1 MNDLLTHALEYARRG
16 WSIVPVNGK
25 KSALRPWKRYKA
37 QRAPE
42 AKLRELFARDK
53 LSGLAVVCGPVSDGL
68 VVRDF
73 DTVGAY
79 ERWAWAH
86 PELAEVL
93 PTVRTARGFHVYFT
107 DVFDCTVSV
116 DSPDG
121 HEGELRG
128 SGIGGH
134 IRGVT

>member
-37 QRAPE
+37 QQAPE
-42 AKLRELFARDK
+42 ANLREWFARDN

-73 DTVGAY
+73 DTVDAY
-79 ERWAWAH
+79 ERWAWEYA
-86 PELAEVL
+86 ELAEIL
-93 PTVRTARGFHVYFT
+93 PTVRTARGFHVYFSG
-107 DVFDCTVSV
+107 DVDRIVPV
-116 DSPDG
+116 DS
-121 HEGELRG
+121 GE
-128 SGIGGH
+128 S
-134 IRGVT
+134 TKAS